1 MNHSGPKFWPNTHP
15 LCAQTVS
22 SLLFPAQLD
31 APRNTEEHI
40 GTPRHRSRLKLF
52 LPSCSF
58 ILLLISCCPGLF
70 LLSFRPQIPAAHNRQ
85 AEHRLCSL
93 LIASSSSHPQ
103 RFLATMGSE
112 LGLTADSKPAARL
125 NGIGIWWICWTTG
138 WTLLLLWGM
147 GFLIYQRRMPMLR
160 IRGIGLSLSAISLLH
175 LYWISVQLGY
185 VLGPL
190 YPGDTQ
196 YWIMGTYLPLGIG
209 LFHASNTRFL
219 HVAQRQKQYID
230 RADIL
235 NASAAAKL
243 SNNGDI
249 LSRFRRLDHTTKV
262 VILVGSGMFFQ
273 VSATLFPHSHSFG
286 EF

>member
-1 MNHSGPKFWPNTHP
+1 
-15 LCAQTVS
+15 
-22 SLLFPAQLD
+22 
-31 APRNTEEHI
+31 
-40 GTPRHRSRLKLF
+40 
-52 LPSCSF
+52 
-58 ILLLISCCPGLF
+58 
-70 LLSFRPQIPAAHNRQ
+70 
-85 AEHRLCSL
+85 
-93 LIASSSSHPQ
+93 
-103 RFLATMGSE
+103 MGSE

-125 NGIGIWWICWTTG
+125 NGIGIWWICWTIG

-175 LYWISVQLGY
+175 LFWISVQLGY

-196 YWIMGTYLPLGIG
+196 YWIMSTYLPLGIG

-235 NASAAAKL
+235 NASTATKL
-243 SNNGDI
+243 SNNGGI
-249 LSRFRRLDHTTKV
+249 LSRFRRLNHTTKV

-273 VSATLFPHSHSFG
+273 VSASIFTHSHSFG